1 MFKLKVI
8 SWVNMDY
15 RTAVEILNKY
25 IQIKIYRVVLSM
37 PIVLIYVRYYNVDTR
52 DAKFIIM

>member
-1 MFKLKVI
+1 
-8 SWVNMDY
+8 MDY

-25 IQIKIYRVVLSM
+25 IQIKIYHVVLSM
-37 PIVLIYVRYYNVDTR
+37 PIVLIYVRYSNVDTR